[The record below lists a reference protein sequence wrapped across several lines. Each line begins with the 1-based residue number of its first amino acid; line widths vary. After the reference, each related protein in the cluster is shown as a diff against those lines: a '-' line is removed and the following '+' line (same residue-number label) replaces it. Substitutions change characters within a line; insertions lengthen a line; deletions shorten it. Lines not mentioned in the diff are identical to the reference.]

1 MKSILTLLRD
11 AFALLGSEKA
21 GTLYMLVF
29 AFAIGAATFIE
40 NDFGTSAAQKWVFRA
55 NWFEVLLI
63 LFCLAV
69 ATNIV
74 RYRMIALKKWSS
86 LMFHSSILIIL
97 LGSFVT
103 RYFGYEGMMHIRE
116 GSESSEFVSSETF
129 LNYRV
134 GYQGKSYSFSE
145 PVLFSSLGSNQ
156 YRGSYQIGPHVIG
169 ARLENIIPN
178 PIEQLVED
186 PQGKAILKI
195 VIGGAMGR
203 EEYLLSEGDRKSI
216 RGLDFNFSDQDSGH
230 AVNFIRRADSLFVS
244 FREPFTKMTMATQ
257 KRDSL
262 QPGVAYPLATRSL
275 YSSGAQSFVI
285 SEYLMQGK
293 AETVSSEQ
301 KIKNESEILVNLSV
315 ELDGKSRPVA
325 LRGRKGEIG
334 EPVSWQEGELE
345 LSVSYG
351 SKVER
356 LPFSLAL
363 RDFIMERYP
372 GTDNPSS
379 YASEVT
385 LQDPEK
391 LVKTDYRIYMNHILD
406 YRGYRFFQS
415 SFDQDEKGTYLSV
428 NHDFWGTWISY
439 IGYIL
444 LTIGLLYNLV
454 QKNTRFSFLMNQ
466 LRNFQKQRALI
477 WILAILPVLGHAQAE
492 GNVSDPQVYV
502 NESHARALTE
512 VVVQDFQGRFKPFN
526 SLASEVLRKLS
537 KKQSLYGYAPE
548 QILIS
553 MVLDPESWERAAII
567 HTGDHPDIL
576 EILGCGKGLVSYNTF
591 FNDDGSYKLKDFVRN
606 AQNMNPKD
614 QGTFEKTLIKLDEK
628 VNIANMV
635 FTARIFRI
643 FPVPGDPNHTWVSPA
658 ESRNNPD
665 PALSDFSRNFFTQ
678 YVQSLG
684 QSYQEKN
691 WTASDKLLSDLAT
704 HQKSLSAQ
712 VLPSDSKI
720 KSEILLNRLNAFS
733 WLRNLY
739 GLLGIFLLFYLIY
752 SVLKS
757 RSAEGKV
764 ILVCRT
770 LLLIAFLFH
779 TLALGLRW
787 YVSGHAPWS
796 NGYESMIYIGWTTVM
811 AGLIFSSRS
820 IGGMAATNI
829 LAATILLVAGM
840 SWLDPEITPL
850 VPVLRSYWLTI
861 HVSLEAG
868 SYGFLMLGAVIGM
881 INMILF
887 ILTRESTKERLQ
899 RAIRELT
906 AISEITVTAGLVMV
920 SIGTYLGGVWANESW
935 GRYWG
940 WDAKETWAL
949 VTILVYAFI
958 LHMRLIPGLQGIYA
972 FNLASLFGFATVI
985 MTYYGV
991 NYYLSGLHSY
1001 AAGDP
1006 VPIPP
1011 VVYNTAILLVLLS
1024 VTAYLKYRQQF
1035 PKGFRN
1041 N

>member
-1 MKSILTLLRD
+1 MKSILTLLRE
-11 AFALLGSEKA
+11 AFAILGSEKA
-21 GTLYMLVF
+21 GALYMLIF

-40 NDFGTSAAQKWVFRA
+40 NDFGTSAAQKWVFKAR
-55 NWFEVLLI
+55 WFEVLLI

-69 ATNIV
+69 LTNIV

-86 LMFHSSILIIL
+86 LMFHGSILVIL
-97 LGSFVT
+97 LGSAVT

-116 GSESSEFVSSETF
+116 GSESSEFVSAEPY
-129 LNYRV
+129 LNFQAA
-134 GYQGKSYSFSE
+134 YQGKTYRFSE
-145 PVLFSSLGSNQ
+145 PVLFSSLGRN
-156 YRGSYQIGPHVIG
+156 RFEGSYQIGPHVIG
-169 ARLENIIPN
+169 AKLIQITPN
-178 PIEQLVED
+178 PVEKLVED
-186 PQGKAILKI
+186 PSGGAILKI

-203 EEYLLSEGDRKSI
+203 EEYLLAEGDRKSI
-216 RGLDFNFSDQDSGH
+216 RGIDFNFSDSPQGG
-230 AVNFIRRADSLFVS
+230 AVHILRRSDSLLIRFD
-244 FREPFTKMTMATQ
+244 EAFTKMTMATQ
-257 KRDSL
+257 QRDSL
-262 QPGVAYPLATRSL
+262 MPGTDYPLATRSL

-285 SEYLMQGK
+285 SEYLLHGK
-293 AETVSSEQ
+293 AETQASEV
-301 KIKNESEILVNLSV
+301 KIKNESEILVKL
-315 ELDGKSRPVA
+315 ELQIDGKTNEVT
-325 LRGRKGEIG
+325 LRGRKGDLG
-334 EPVSWQEGELE
+334 EPVSIKEADLE

-351 SKVER
+351 SKIEN
-356 LPFSLAL
+356 LPFSLTL

-391 LVKTDYRIYMNHILD
+391 MIKTDYRIYMNHILD

-444 LTIGLLYNLV
+444 LTLGLMYNLV
-454 QKNTRFSFLMNQ
+454 QKNTRFRFLMDTLQ
-466 LRNFQKQRALI
+466 KFQRERMLI
-477 WILAILPVLGHAQAE
+477 WILALLPVLSPAQSAIST
-492 GNVSDPQVYV
+492 SDPQVYI
-502 NESHARALTE
+502 NDDHAQMLKTM
-512 VVVQDFQGRFKPFN
+512 VVQDFQGRFKPFN
-526 SLASEVLRKLS
+526 TLASEVLRKLS
-537 KKQSLYGYAPE
+537 KKQSLYGYSPE
-548 QILIS
+548 QIMIS

-567 HTGDHPDIL
+567 HTGNHPEIL
-576 EILGCGKGLVSYNTF
+576 EILNSGKGLVSYNNF
-591 FNDDGSYKLKDFVRN
+591 FNEDGSYKLGEFVRN

-614 QGTFEKTLIKLDEK
+614 QGTFEKSLIKLDEK
-628 VNIANMV
+628 VNIAHMV
-635 FTARIFRI
+635 FTARLFRI
-643 FPVPGDPNHTWVSPA
+643 FPVPGDPNHTWISPA
-658 ESRNNPD
+658 EARNNPD
-665 PALSDFSRNFFTQ
+665 PALSEFSKNFFTQ

-684 QSYQEKN
+684 QAYQEKN
-691 WTASDKLLSDLAT
+691 WAAPDKLLSDLAA
-704 HQKSLSAQ
+704 HQKSLSSQ

-720 KSEILLNRLNAFS
+720 QAEIILNSLNAFS

-739 GLLGIFLLFYLIY
+739 GLLGIILLFYLIY
-752 SVLKS
+752 SVLRS
-757 RSAEGKV
+757 RAAEGKV
-764 ILVCRT
+764 ILVSRT
-770 LLLIAFLFH
+770 LLLLAFLFH

-796 NGYESMIYIGWTTVM
+796 NGYESMIYIGWTTVL

-820 IGGMAATNI
+820 VGGMAATNI

-887 ILTRESTKERLQ
+887 ILTRETSKERMQ

-1011 VVYNTAILLVLLS
+1011 VVYNTVIVLMLLS
-1024 VTAYLKYRQQF
+1024 VAAYLKYRQQF